1 MGATAVIGDLKLIQR
16 TEKRVMVHDLA
27 EDPHEQREV
36 SAARPITT
44 RYLRGQLG
52 LALAKS
58 APGAGGKS
66 RPKAEVTKIDAE
78 TEAQLKALGYVGSSR
93 R

>member
-1 MGATAVIGDLKLIQR
+1 ML
-16 TEKRVMVHDLA
+16 HDLA

-36 SAARPITT
+36 ASARPVTT

-52 LALAKS
+52 LALAQS
-58 APGAGGKS
+58 APEASGKS
-66 RPKAEVTKIDAE
+66 RPKAELTKIDAE